1 MKKLLLVLA
10 IGAFAACND
19 SATSTETTV
28 DSTSVTVDTTMQSTT
43 GDSLSTGADT
53 TTGARVDSVQATPAH

>member
-19 SATSTETTV
+19 NSSENDSMNADTMAPSTV
-28 DSTSVTVDTTMQSTT
+28 DSTTMSPMDTTSTMS
-43 GDSLSTGADT
+43 DSSAVRPDSAT
-53 TTGARVDSVQATPAH
+53 TR

>member
-19 SATSTETTV
+19 TATESEATSDTTSTMSTV
-28 DSTSVTVDTTMQSTT
+28 DSTTMAPMDTTSHMS
-43 GDSLSTGADT
+43 DSTGVK
-53 TTGARVDSVQATPAH
+53 VDSAK

>member
-19 SATSTETTV
+19 SATSTDSSADTT
-28 DSTSVTVDTTMQSTT
+28 STSTTIDVQPSGDSVGMSGSDTTTLRT
-43 GDSLSTGADT
+43 DSLGADT
-53 TTGARVDSVQATPAH
+53 AR

>member
-19 SATSTETTV
+19 SATSTDSAGDSV
-28 DSTSVTVDTTMQSTT
+28 STSTTIDVQPSGDSAGVTGSDTTTLRT
-43 GDSLSTGADT
+43 DSLGADT
-53 TTGARVDSVQATPAH
+53 AR

>member
-19 SATSTETTV
+19 SATSTDSSV
-28 DSTSVTVDTTMQSTT
+28 DSTTIDVQPSGDTAGATGSDTTTVLRT
-43 GDSLSTGADT
+43 DSLGADT
-53 TTGARVDSVQATPAH
+53 AR

>member
-19 SATSTETTV
+19 SATTTNSEV
-28 DSTSVTVDTTMQSTT
+28 DSTTTIDVQSSGDTTATT
-43 GDSLSTGADT
+43 GSDTTVLRTDSLSTDS
-53 TTGARVDSVQATPAH
+53 AR